1 MNQVFGDFREELAKN
16 EHFLVISFSPSS
28 IPLQQRWRNNGLSAD
43 FVADYLGSFF
53 PVSEDDPQTIY
64 RQKELKG
71 AVSYIA
77 NELLENAMKYHDETS
92 KNSIQFGIYLLS
104 DAIVLFSNN
113 HISNS
118 QEPQLLKI
126 IDDLTSRD
134 AGELYMEQLEK
145 LAEDEDNRTSGLGLI
160 TIMNDY
166 QAKLGWKLETA
177 VDNIAMIKITTM
189 AQLLI

>member
-1 MNQVFGDFREELAKN
+1 MSQVFGDFREELVKN
-16 EHFLVISFSPSS
+16 EHFLVISFSPTS

-92 KNSIQFGIYLLS
+92 NNSIQFGIYLLS
-104 DAIVLFSNN
+104 DAIVLFCHNY
-113 HISNS
+113 ISNS
-118 QEPQLLKI
+118 QKPQFLKI
-126 IDDLTSRD
+126 IDNLTSRD
-134 AGELYMEQLEK
+134 AGELYIEQLEK

-160 TIMNDY
+160 TIMNYY
-166 QAKLGWKLETA
+166 QAKLGWKLETTI
-177 VDNIAMIKITTM
+177 DNIDMIKVTTM